1 MDTVDRE
8 KSEYGRGGYE
18 GNEENATRKLVEGH
32 VSPDL
37 VTNPALSV
45 DPIFLVSAECLAIT
59 SAMRK
64 NARWANSGV
73 SSILRGPSDT
83 NGRSG
88 SDIRSRLGLRT
99 RGSEFTAAL
108 DAHHHHDK
116 AERGVDDPLIEAFAR
131 LRVAVSQLDS
141 LDSFDMYQL
150 FVPFIEV
157 IRSPSTTGPITA
169 MAITAVNKF
178 FDYNIVSTKSANL
191 QHAVCQL
198 SIAITHCRFDAT
210 DQADDDAV
218 LLKILKLMDTLV
230 GGASGDLLNDESMCE
245 IFETCLSMA
254 CQLRRSNVLR
264 RSAENTILDI
274 TQKAFS
280 KLRRLEPEQD
290 IPVGAP
296 IVQDEVV
303 VNAPSVVETIVREDG
318 ADGESKEEEKEST
331 KEETKEESKEEVKE
345 DTKENDKTDK
355 EAEVVTSTS
364 TFGIPA
370 IREFYRVLTS
380 ILDPANHHQYTE
392 STRVMSLQLIN
403 VVFEVAGKELTK
415 HHSLL
420 QITTDTLCKHLF
432 KIIRMDS
439 LPLVQGAL
447 RVISTMLHTTRSHL
461 KLQQEFLMVYFMSC
475 CCPLDGPSDDPSSD
489 ITAPSILLEKNFNY
503 SNSQLGEVSK
513 PGTPRPDSNSPGA
526 DDNTHNGTP
535 SPAQAQFATSRS
547 PEIREA
553 MVETLSTLCR
563 EPYFFAEL
571 FLNFD
576 CDVDRVNLCEN
587 MMQFLCRS
595 AYPDAAQWSS
605 SSVPPFCLDVV
616 LQHLSKLVGRLDQKS
631 SKDKK
636 KIAEE
641 LVARKARKKEIV
653 EAIDAFNV
661 NPKVGIQRFL
671 SGGLIKDTSPTE
683 IGSFLFKSSRIN
695 KAKLGEFLSK
705 PANLPALKAYTAQF
719 DFDGKRVDMALRQY
733 LSAFR
738 LPGESQQ
745 IERVMECFAEHYS
758 SFSENQ
764 SVVKNSNDGVVLCF
778 SVIMLNTDLHNPQ
791 VKNHMSLDQYKRN
804 LRGQCDGDDYEA
816 EFLESIYNDIKTRE
830 IVMPDEH
837 DSNESFEHSWGELLM
852 KTDQAGLMTT
862 DLNSNAFDRYVF
874 EVTWRPI
881 VAMLTRVFSAATDD
895 AVFSRVISGLDQL
908 ARLASDFD
916 IDEVIHVILDR
927 VGNIMAALGEPID
940 SLQNIDVWVDPSQTD
955 PITVSDLSVQFGLD
969 FKAQIAAVVYF
980 TIVSNHSEHLSDEV
994 FVFVAKVLN
1003 NIYENGL
1010 HPTPLFGAFE
1020 STEKSAFKNDLPR
1033 IAAPNKFKKYE
1044 SGKEGVG
1051 LLSTLSS
1058 YLTGGYNE
1066 NNQPTDE
1073 EIEATLSALDCL
1085 ASCKVDELFGRLQ
1098 TGQEPTVQFVNALT
1112 GVPSIYSFHLMALLG
1127 QKNTH
1132 VTTLVIERFGD
1143 NLDDGATINYLA
1155 GLQKDSSKLFSQLL
1169 KVDSEVLRSL
1179 APEIDS
1185 LILSFA
1191 LFDNTDYLE
1200 VVKILASNVASS
1212 ERVFELIEK
1221 HVDDIPVT
1229 NLVSILDEFVSVSS
1243 VGAPLE
1249 QRGLVLDSL
1258 NASSTEK
1265 DVEKLLSKVKT
1276 KKEDTKQT
1284 LEHVIR
1290 GLKALALAHKAA
1302 STQNTSAYIEFLAH
1316 QSYNPCRR
1324 IRSETLKT
1332 LENLLRDKEIYS
1344 QPGFSWEE
1352 SVFENGLF
1360 PLVKELLK
1368 PEVYE
1373 LDSAGMGETRVKG
1386 AMLLCRTF
1394 LHYVDA
1400 AAEAGDNFD
1409 KVHAQV
1415 IQLWLTMLTMLDRL
1429 MSSSSDAQ
1437 EALVESLKNVLLVL
1451 VSSKHL
1457 DPEKGGSDW
1466 DDSWNRLDQFV
1477 PGLRTELFPDSKEP
1491 EVKRAST

>member
-1 MDTVDRE
+1 MDMDRE
-8 KSEYGRGGYE
+8 K
-18 GNEENATRKLVEGH
+18 N
-32 VSPDL
+32 
-37 VTNPALSV
+37 LSV

-99 RGSEFTAAL
+99 RGNEFVAAL
-108 DAHHHHDK
+108 EAHHESSVGDK
-116 AERGVDDPLIEAFAR
+116 RAGPDDPLIEAFAR
-131 LRVAVSQLDS
+131 LRVSVSQLDS
-141 LDSFDMYQL
+141 LRQFDMYQL
-150 FVPFIEV
+150 FLPFIEV

-178 FDYNIVSTKSANL
+178 FDYNIVTVRSHNL

-280 KLRRLEPEQD
+280 KLRRLEPEQE

-296 IVQDEVV
+296 IAQEEVV
-303 VNAPSVVETIVREDG
+303 VNAPGVVDTIVREDG
-318 ADGESKEEEKEST
+318 QQEVGEAKEAGQQEAPESD
-331 KEETKEESKEEVKE
+331 ETKETVDSS
-345 DTKENDKTDK
+345 
-355 EAEVVTSTS
+355 TSTS

-403 VVFEVAGKELTK
+403 VVFEVAGKEITK

-503 SNSQLGEVSK
+503 SNSQLGDISK
-513 PGTPRPDSNSPGA
+513 PGTPRPDSSSPGA
-526 DDNTHNGTP
+526 DDNTTSGTP
-535 SPAQAQFATSRS
+535 GPSQAQFATSRT

-571 FLNFD
+571 FVNFD

-616 LQHLSKLVGRLDQKS
+616 LQHLSKLVGRLDQKG
-631 SKDKK
+631 DGKK
-636 KIAEE
+636 ELAAE

-661 NPKVGIQRFL
+661 NPKVGIQKFL

-683 IGSFLFKSSRIN
+683 IGSFLFQSSRIN

-705 PANLPALKAYTAQF
+705 PANLPTLKAYTAQF

-758 SFSENQ
+758 SFAANQ

-804 LRGQCDGDDYEA
+804 LRGQCDGQDYEA
-816 EFLESIYNDIKTRE
+816 EFLESIYHDIKTRE

-852 KTDQAGLMTT
+852 KTDQAGLMVT
-862 DLNSNAFDRYVF
+862 DLDSNAFDRHVF
-874 EVTWRPI
+874 EVTWRPV
-881 VAMLTRVFSAATDD
+881 VAMLTRVFAAATDD

-916 IDEVIHVILDR
+916 LDEVIHVILDR
-927 VGNIMAALGEPID
+927 VGGIMAALGEPID
-940 SLQNIDVWVDPSQTD
+940 SLQNIDVWVDPGQKE

-980 TIVSNHSEHLSDEV
+980 TIVSDHSEHLNDDV

-1020 STEKSAFKNDLPR
+1020 STDKSAFENDLPR
-1033 IAAPNKFKKYE
+1033 VAAPNKFKKYE
-1044 SGKEGVG
+1044 GGKEGVG

-1066 NNQPTDE
+1066 TSQPTDE

-1098 TGQEPTVQFVNALT
+1098 DGKEPTVRFVNALT
-1112 GVPSIYSFHLMALLG
+1112 GVPSVYSFHLMALLG
-1127 QKNTH
+1127 QKNSH
-1132 VTTLVIERFGD
+1132 VTTLVIDRFGES
-1143 NLDDGATINYLA
+1143 LDDGATINYLA

-1169 KVDSEVLRSL
+1169 QVDPEVLRSL

-1185 LILSFA
+1185 LVLSFA
-1191 LFDNTDYLE
+1191 LFGNTDYLE
-1200 VVKILASNVASS
+1200 VVKILASNMASS
-1212 ERVFELIEK
+1212 ERVFEVIEK
-1221 HVDDIPVT
+1221 HVADIPVT

-1249 QRGLVLDSL
+1249 QRGLSLDSL
-1258 NASSTEK
+1258 TASSSDK
-1265 DVEKLLSKVKT
+1265 DVEKLLGKVKT
-1276 KKEDTKQT
+1276 KKEETKQT
-1284 LEHVIR
+1284 VQHVIR
-1290 GLKALALAHKAA
+1290 GLQALQLAHKAA
-1302 STQNTSAYIEFLAH
+1302 STQDTSAYIEFLAH

-1332 LENLLRDKEIYS
+1332 LENLLRDKAIYS

-1373 LDSAGMGETRVKG
+1373 LDSGGMGETRVKG

-1400 AAEAGDNFD
+1400 AGEAGGDSGS
-1409 KVHAQV
+1409 VHGQV

-1457 DPEKGGSDW
+1457 DPEQGGADW

-1491 EVKRAST
+1491 EVKRAEEKRSTDAAEKQEEKKKEEKEKEEKKEEK

>member
-1 MDTVDRE
+1 
-8 KSEYGRGGYE
+8 
-18 GNEENATRKLVEGH
+18 
-32 VSPDL
+32 
-37 VTNPALSV
+37 V

-99 RGSEFTAAL
+99 RGSEFTAAV
-108 DAHHHHDK
+108 DAHHHHHHHEST
-116 AERGVDDPLIEAFAR
+116 ERGPDDPLIEAFAR
-131 LRVAVSQLDS
+131 LRVAVAQLDS
-141 LDSFDMYQL
+141 LEHFDMYQL
-150 FVPFIEV
+150 FLPFIEV

-178 FDYNIVSTKSANL
+178 FDYNIVSTRSVNL

-280 KLRRLEPEQD
+280 KLRRLEPEQE

-296 IVQDEVV
+296 IAQEEVV
-303 VNAPSVVETIVREDG
+303 VNAPGVVDTIVREEG
-318 ADGESKEEEKEST
+318 APGEEPKEEPKGETKEEN
-331 KEETKEESKEEVKE
+331 KEETKEETKDEVNEEPSKEPNETPRDQKGEKDEKE
-345 DTKENDKTDK
+345 MAATET
-355 EAEVVTSTS
+355 TTSSTS

-461 KLQQEFLMVYFMSC
+461 KLQQEFLLVYFMSC

-503 SNSQLGEVSK
+503 SNSQLGEISK
-513 PGTPRPDSNSPGA
+513 PGTPRPDSSSPGA
-526 DDNTHNGTP
+526 DDNINGTP
-535 SPAQAQFATSRS
+535 SPTQAQFATSRS

-616 LQHLSKLVGRLDQKS
+616 LQHLSKLVGRLDQNGD
-631 SKDKK
+631 DKK
-636 KIAEE
+636 EAASE

-661 NPKVGIQRFL
+661 NPKVGIQKFL

-683 IGSFLFKSSRIN
+683 IGSFLFQSSRIN

-705 PANLPALKAYTAQF
+705 PANLPTLKAYTAQF

-778 SVIMLNTDLHNPQ
+778 SIIMLNTDLHNPQ

-804 LRGQCDGDDYEA
+804 LRGQCDGQDYEA

-908 ARLASDFD
+908 ASLASDFD
-916 IDEVIHVILDR
+916 IDEVINVILDR
-927 VGNIMAALGEPID
+927 VGGIMAALGEPID

-980 TIVSNHSEHLSDEV
+980 TIVSNHSEHLSDDV

-1098 TGQEPTVQFVNALT
+1098 TGEEPTVQFVNALT

-1127 QKNTH
+1127 QKNSH
-1132 VTTLVIERFGD
+1132 VTTLVIDRFGD
-1143 NLDDGATINYLA
+1143 SLDDGATINYLA
-1155 GLQKDSSKLFSQLL
+1155 GLQKDSGKLFAQLL
-1169 KVDSEVLRSL
+1169 KVDSVVLRSL

-1221 HVDDIPVT
+1221 HVDDIPVA

-1258 NASSTEK
+1258 TASSSEK
-1265 DVEKLLSKVKT
+1265 DVDKLLSKVKS
-1276 KKEDTKQT
+1276 KREDTKQT
-1284 LEHVIR
+1284 VEHVIR
-1290 GLKALALAHKAA
+1290 GLKALQLAHKAA
-1302 STQNTSAYIEFLAH
+1302 FTHNTSAYIEFLAH

-1373 LDSAGMGETRVKG
+1373 LDSAGMGSTRVKG

-1400 AAEAGDNFD
+1400 AEANGGDFD
-1409 KVHAQV
+1409 SVHAQV

-1457 DPEKGGSDW
+1457 DPQQGGSDW

-1477 PGLRTELFPDSKEP
+1477 PGLRTDLFPDSKEP
-1491 EVKRAST
+1491 EVKRAT

>member
-1 MDTVDRE
+1 MGSVRGFQPLTTVL
-8 KSEYGRGGYE
+8 
-18 GNEENATRKLVEGH
+18 T
-32 VSPDL
+32 
-37 VTNPALSV
+37 PALSV
-45 DPIFLVSAECLAIT
+45 DPIFLISAECLAIT

-64 NARWANSGV
+64 NARWAHSGV

-83 NGRSG
+83 NNAN
-88 SDIRSRLGLRT
+88 IRSRLGLRT
-99 RGSEFTAAL
+99 RGSEYTAAL
-108 DAHHHHDK
+108 DPHHEDT
-116 AERGVDDPLIEAFAR
+116 ARDDPLIEAFAR

-141 LDSFDMYQL
+141 LESFDMYQL

-169 MAITAVNKF
+169 MAITAVNKL
-178 FDYNIVSTKSANL
+178 FDYGIVSTKSVNL

-280 KLRRLEPEQD
+280 KLKRLEPEES

-296 IVQDEVV
+296 LAQEEVV
-303 VNAPSVVETIVREDG
+303 VNAPGVVDTIVREDNDAAG
-318 ADGESKEEEKEST
+318 AVGEEGEKGEKDEGEKEASA
-331 KEETKEESKEEVKE
+331 ET
-345 DTKENDKTDK
+345 DAPAAPADAKTD
-355 EAEVVTSTS
+355 AAPTSTS

-403 VVFEVAGKELTK
+403 VVFEVSGKELTK

-461 KLQQEFLMVYFMSC
+461 KLQQEFLLVYFMSC
-475 CCPLDGPSDDPSSD
+475 CCPLDSPSDDAAD

-503 SNSQLGEVSK
+503 SNSQLGDISK

-526 DDNTHNGTP
+526 DDNGTP
-535 SPAQAQFATSRS
+535 SPSQAQFATSRS

-576 CDVDRVNLCEN
+576 CDVDRMNLCEN

-616 LQHLSKLVGRLDQKS
+616 LQHLSKLVGRLDQKGGDAS
-631 SKDKK
+631 LV
-636 KIAEE
+636 EE
-641 LVARKARKKEIV
+641 HVARKARKKEIV

-661 NPKVGIQRFL
+661 NPKVGVQKFL
-671 SGGLIKDTSPTE
+671 SGGLISDLSPTE
-683 IGSFLFKSSRIN
+683 VGAFLFASSRIN

-705 PANLPALKAYTAQF
+705 PANLPTLKAYTAQF
-719 DFDGKRVDMALRQY
+719 DFDGKRVDMAMRQY

-758 SFSENQ
+758 SFAANQ

-804 LRGQCDGDDYEA
+804 LRGQCDGSDYEA

-862 DLNSNAFDRYVF
+862 DLDTNAFDKYVF

-881 VAMLTRVFSAATDD
+881 AAMLTRVFSAATDD

-908 ARLASDFD
+908 ARLASEFD
-916 IDEVIHVILDR
+916 VDEVIHVILDR
-927 VGNIMAALGEPID
+927 VGHIMAALGEPID
-940 SLQNIDVWVDPSQTD
+940 SLQNIDVWVDPSQSE

-980 TIVSNHSEHLSDEV
+980 TIVSTHSEHLSEEV

-1003 NIYENGL
+1003 NIYQNGL
-1010 HPTPLFGAFE
+1010 HQKPLFQGF
-1020 STEKSAFKNDLPR
+1020 SVSEKSFPIDLPR
-1033 IAAPNKFKKYE
+1033 ISAPNKFKKYE

-1066 NNQPTDE
+1066 TNQPTDE

-1085 ASCKVDELFGRLQ
+1085 ASCKVGELFEQLQ
-1098 TGQEPTVQFVNALT
+1098 TGSEPTVQFVNALT
-1112 GVPSIYSFHLMALLG
+1112 AIPSIYSCHLMALLG
-1127 QKNTH
+1127 QSNDN
-1132 VTTLVIERFGD
+1132 VTSLVIERFGD
-1143 NLDDGATINYLA
+1143 SLNDGATINYLA

-1169 KVDSEVLRSL
+1169 QVDTEALRAL
-1179 APEIDS
+1179 APEIDT
-1185 LILSFA
+1185 LVLSFA
-1191 LFDNTDYLE
+1191 LFDNADYLE
-1200 VVKILASNVASS
+1200 VVKILASNVESS
-1212 ERVFELIEK
+1212 SKVFAVVDK
-1221 HVDDIPVT
+1221 HVDDIPVS

-1258 NASSTEK
+1258 TATSTEK
-1265 DVEKLLSKVKT
+1265 DVEKLLGKLKSKEEARHTV
-1276 KKEDTKQT
+1276 
-1284 LEHVIR
+1284 EHVIR
-1290 GLKALALAHKAA
+1290 GLQALALAHKAA
-1302 STQNTSAYIEFLAH
+1302 ATQNTAAYIEFLAH

-1332 LENLLRDKEIYS
+1332 LENLLRDKAIYS
-1344 QPGFSWEE
+1344 QEGFSWEE

-1373 LDSAGMGETRVKG
+1373 LDSGGMGETRVKG

-1400 AAEAGDNFD
+1400 AGEQAHD
-1409 KVHAQV
+1409 QV
-1415 IQLWLTMLTMLDRL
+1415 ISLWLTMLTMLDRL

-1457 DPEKGGSDW
+1457 DPEAGGRDW

-1491 EVKRAST
+1491 ELRRVEEKKEEEETEEEEGEKEDK